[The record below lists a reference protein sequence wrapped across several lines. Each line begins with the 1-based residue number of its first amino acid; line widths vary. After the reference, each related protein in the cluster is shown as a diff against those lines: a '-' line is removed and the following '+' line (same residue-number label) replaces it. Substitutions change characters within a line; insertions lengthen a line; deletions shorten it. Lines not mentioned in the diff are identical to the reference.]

1 VIKVFIC
8 LEFEHDIV
16 CLCCVFLFVYFTKY
30 RNLILMVFFVLVDL
44 DDPYGPLSKQRST
57 DIGEGRITPTASSGM
72 LIV

>member
-1 VIKVFIC
+1 
-8 LEFEHDIV
+8 
-16 CLCCVFLFVYFTKY
+16 
-30 RNLILMVFFVLVDL
+30 MVFFVLVDL